1 MQFAHFVESV
11 PTEVYIHHSGSK
23 IFTSNIFL
31 LSCLITGPGPSLVRE
46 PLPQPQSPQTSLGGS
61 RRSPRSPPRPPWPGP
76 GSRPPSPPLSPQPQ
90 HLRPGVSSL
99 ARPRHSNSSP
109 TEIRDSNKYLRTS
122 SCQRLRGNLR
132 CLVSSNKERRMFWA
146 TLRVIQLLRL
156 EEESNH
162 EPLIYLITKQESK
175 ITLIK
180 HHNYWVISAQNKV
193 KSVKK

>member
-31 LSCLITGPGPSLVRE
+31 LSCLITGPGPGLARE
-46 PLPQPQSPQTSLGGS
+46 PPPHPQSPLTSLGGS
-61 RRSPRSPPRPPWPGP
+61 RQSPRSPPRRLWPGP
-76 GSRPPSPPLSPQPQ
+76 GSRPPSRPLSP
-90 HLRPGVSSL
+90 HLRPGVSCP
-99 ARPRHSNSSP
+99 ARPRHSSSSP

-122 SCQRLRGNLR
+122 SCQRLQGNLR
-132 CLVSSNKERRMFWA
+132 SSVSSNKDRRMCWA

-162 EPLIYLITKQESK
+162 EPLIYLITKQDSK

-180 HHNYWVISAQNKV
+180 HHNY
-193 KSVKK
+193 